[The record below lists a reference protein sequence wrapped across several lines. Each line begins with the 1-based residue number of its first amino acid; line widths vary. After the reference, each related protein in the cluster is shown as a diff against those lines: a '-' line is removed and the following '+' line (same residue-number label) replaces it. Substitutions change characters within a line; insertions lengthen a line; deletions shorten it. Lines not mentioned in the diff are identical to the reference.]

1 VQRDKGL
8 IYYVKGGDVS
18 ATPSPPP
25 PPKSPAWSRRWCS
38 PAPPISPGTH
48 LPSSSPLTS
57 TYWVP
62 RSPVAIGSRSPTRR
76 AGCSSR
82 TVLSVRRWTGR
93 IGQIP
98 TSNHMRN
105 CSAG

>member
-1 VQRDKGL
+1 L
-8 IYYVKGGDVS
+8 IEALVF
-18 ATPSPPP
+18 PS
-25 PPKSPAWSRRWCS
+25 
-38 PAPPISPGTH
+38 PPISPGTH

-76 AGCSSR
+76 AGRSSR
-82 TVLSVRRWTGR
+82 TVLSVRRRTGR

-105 CSAG
+105 CSAGDDV